1 MSGKATGIN
10 IFNQFRIGWF
20 KYIYMLVM
28 VVYMGQ
34 MTAETSRMVGTL
46 SGNPIPFLIPIVLT
60 FFLVTQYR
68 INWKCKRLWALLGIL
83 FVWAILVLVKLHSIT
98 STAEW
103 SFMFFLFYAVI
114 IAFIHVRVYGR
125 QLFPVYEHVMVQLSK
140 LSLVLWV
147 LNIIFF
153 NHPGLMSFFP
163 ETPGGNSIAYLYHWQ
178 TIDKI
183 RSDGIL
189 ITLRNSGCAW
199 ESGRYAIMLTLAIFS
214 NLSRR
219 GISFKNNSSVLW
231 LLAALISTQSTTGY
245 VITLVLF
252 AMFSLMKFSA
262 RNLVIFVMLIAP
274 AIYLSFSLDFMGSK
288 IESQMDIDET
298 SLQSDFGYSASLS
311 GSSEYLGSLSRFE
324 SMYFEW
330 QNISNDHW
338 LGYGRNPEHSYF
350 NNNISSNYV
359 LAGGLLQIFGQYGV
373 ILGLLLYFLLFYS
386 SHRIAS
392 KSKAGLRIA
401 LSVVII
407 LTSVSYITW
416 TVPVF
421 SAFWLYGIFAEE
433 PKKKYRAIINVGN
446 ETK

>member
-1 MSGKATGIN
+1 
-10 IFNQFRIGWF
+10 
-20 KYIYMLVM
+20 M
-28 VVYMGQ
+28 VIYMGQ
-34 MTAETSRMVGTL
+34 MTPETSRMVGTL
-46 SGNPIPFLIPIVLT
+46 SGNPIPFLIPIILT
-60 FFLVTQYR
+60 LFLVTKYR
-68 INWKCKRLWALLGIL
+68 ISWKCKRLWGLLGIL
-83 FVWAILVLVKLHSIT
+83 FAWSIIVLAKFHSLT
-98 STAEW
+98 SSAEW
-103 SFMFFLFYAVI
+103 SYLFFLFYAVI
-114 IAFIHVRVYGR
+114 IAFIHIRVYGK

-147 LNIIFF
+147 LNILFF
-153 NHPGLMSFFP
+153 NYPGLMSFFP
-163 ETPGGNSIAYLYHWQ
+163 ETSGGNAVAYLYNWQ

-183 RSDGIL
+183 HSDGIL

-199 ESGRYAIMLTLAIFS
+199 ESGRYAVMLTLAIFC

-219 GISFKNNSSVLW
+219 GISFKNNSSILW

-274 AIYLSFSLDFMGSK
+274 AIYLSFSLDFMGNK
-288 IESQMDIDET
+288 IESQMDINET
-298 SLQSDFGYSASLS
+298 SLQSGFEYTNQYTGT
-311 GSSEYLGSLSRFE
+311 SEYLGSLSRFE
-324 SMYFEW
+324 GMYFEW

-338 LGYGRNPEHSYF
+338 LGYGRNGENSYF
-350 NNNISSNYV
+350 HNNISSNYI

-392 KSKAGLRIA
+392 KSQTGLRIA

-407 LTSVSYITW
+407 LSSVSYVTW
-416 TVPVF
+416 TIPIF
-421 SAFWLYGIFAEE
+421 SAFWLYGLFAEE
-433 PKKKYRAIINVGN
+433 PKKKYLVILNDGN